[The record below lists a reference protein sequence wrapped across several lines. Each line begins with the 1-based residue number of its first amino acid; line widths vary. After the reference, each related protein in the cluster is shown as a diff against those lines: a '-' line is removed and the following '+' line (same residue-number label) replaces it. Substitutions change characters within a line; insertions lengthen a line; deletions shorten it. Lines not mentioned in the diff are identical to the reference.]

1 MLTAVE
7 NSDKLMIISYF
18 EKYSSV
24 SHPPSTKATFQAE
37 RCKVAFAGSRDCIFE
52 TTMGN
57 VNSTK

>member
-24 SHPPSTKATFQAE
+24 SHPPSTKLPSRQNGE
-37 RCKVAFAGSRDCIFE
+37 RLAFAGSRDCISE
-52 TTMGN
+52 TAVGN